1 MIQLSDIEQDALGE
15 SFNLA
20 LGQAAAVFADL
31 VNEEI
36 QLSVPTVEILERE
49 VLVKRLEELTGTK
62 TAQDLCCI
70 AQHYVAGNAFDT
82 DTLLLF
88 PERGSLE
95 IVRRM
100 LGRTEIHLDQI
111 TELEQDALGEI
122 GNIIIN
128 SCMSGLA
135 NILGT
140 EVIGTLPGVQTI
152 KPANLLD
159 DHPKNEVILVA
170 KIGMTMLTHDV
181 TGYVLFIMDV
191 PSLTAFMSSVRS
203 FFGIPD

>member
-49 VLVKRLEELTGTK
+49 VLVKRLEELTGKK

-111 TELEQDALGEI
+111 TALEQDALGEI

-203 FFGIPD
+203 FFGISN

>member
-49 VLVKRLEELTGTK
+49 ALVKRLEELTGTK

-152 KPANLLD
+152 KPTNLLD

>member
-49 VLVKRLEELTGTK
+49 ALVKRLEELTGTK

>member
-36 QLSVPTVEILERE
+36 QLYVPTVEILERE
-49 VLVKRLEELTGTK
+49 ALVKRLEELTGTK

-100 LGRTEIHLDQI
+100 LGRSEIQLDQI

-152 KPANLLD
+152 KLANLLD

>member
-49 VLVKRLEELTGTK
+49 VLVKRLEELTGKK

-100 LGRTEIHLDQI
+100 LGRSEIQLDQI

-128 SCMSGLA
+128 SCMSGLS
-135 NILGT
+135 NILGA
-140 EVIGTLPGVQTI
+140 EVIGTLPGVQTL

-159 DHPKNEVILVA
+159 NHPKNEVILVA
-170 KIGMTMLTHDV
+170 KIGMTMMTHDV
-181 TGYVLFIMDV
+181 NGYVLFIMDV
-191 PSLTAFMSSVRS
+191 PSLTAFMACVRS

>member
-49 VLVKRLEELTGTK
+49 ALVKRLEELTGTK
-62 TAQDLCCI
+62 AAQDLCCI
-70 AQHYVAGNAFDT
+70 AQHYVAGKAFDT

-88 PERGSLE
+88 PEHGSLE

-203 FFGIPD
+203 FFGISD

>member
-31 VNEEI
+31 VNDEI
-36 QLSVPTVEILERE
+36 QLSVPMVEILERE
-49 VLVKRLEELTGTK
+49 ALVNRLEELAGAK
-62 TAQDLCCI
+62 ESQALCCI

-82 DTLLLF
+82 DALLLF

-100 LGRTEIHLDQI
+100 LGRSEIQLDQI

-128 SCMSGLA
+128 SCMSGLSNA
-135 NILGT
+135 RSSDA
-140 EVIGTLPGVQTI
+140 QTCE
-152 KPANLLD
+152 PA
-159 DHPKNEVILVA
+159 
-170 KIGMTMLTHDV
+170 
-181 TGYVLFIMDV
+181 
-191 PSLTAFMSSVRS
+191 
-203 FFGIPD
+203 

>member
-49 VLVKRLEELTGTK
+49 ALVKRLEELTGTK
-62 TAQDLCCI
+62 AAQDLCCI
-70 AQHYVAGNAFDT
+70 AQHYVAGKAFDT

-88 PERGSLE
+88 PEHGSLE

-111 TELEQDALGEI
+111 TELEQDALAEI

>member
-49 VLVKRLEELTGTK
+49 ALVKRLEELTGTK
-62 TAQDLCCI
+62 AAQDLCCI
-70 AQHYVAGNAFDT
+70 AQHYVAGKAFDT

-88 PERGSLE
+88 PEHGSLE

-111 TELEQDALGEI
+111 TELEQDALG
-122 GNIIIN
+122 
-128 SCMSGLA
+128 
-135 NILGT
+135 
-140 EVIGTLPGVQTI
+140 
-152 KPANLLD
+152 K
-159 DHPKNEVILVA
+159 
-170 KIGMTMLTHDV
+170 
-181 TGYVLFIMDV
+181 
-191 PSLTAFMSSVRS
+191 R
-203 FFGIPD
+203 

>member
-49 VLVKRLEELTGTK
+49 ALVKRLEELTGTK

-100 LGRTEIHLDQI
+100 LGRSEIQLDQI

-152 KPANLLD
+152 KLANLLD

>member
-1 MIQLSDIEQDALGE
+1 M
-15 SFNLA
+15 
-20 LGQAAAVFADL
+20 
-31 VNEEI
+31 
-36 QLSVPTVEILERE
+36 PTVEILERE
-49 VLVKRLEELTGTK
+49 ALVKRLEELTGTK
-62 TAQDLCCI
+62 AAQDLCCI
-70 AQHYVAGNAFDT
+70 AQHYVAGKAFDT

-88 PERGSLE
+88 PEHGSLE

>member
-49 VLVKRLEELTGTK
+49 ALVKRLEELTGTK

-100 LGRTEIHLDQI
+100 LGRSEIQLDQI

>member
-31 VNEEI
+31 VNDEI

-49 VLVKRLEELTGTK
+49 ALVNRLEELAGAK
-62 TAQDLCCI
+62 SQALCCI

-82 DTLLLF
+82 DALLLF

>member
-152 KPANLLD
+152 KPTNLLD

>member
-1 MIQLSDIEQDALGE
+1 
-15 SFNLA
+15 
-20 LGQAAAVFADL
+20 
-31 VNEEI
+31 
-36 QLSVPTVEILERE
+36 
-49 VLVKRLEELTGTK
+49 
-62 TAQDLCCI
+62 
-70 AQHYVAGNAFDT
+70 
-82 DTLLLF
+82 
-88 PERGSLE
+88 
-95 IVRRM
+95 M
-100 LGRTEIHLDQI
+100 LGRSEIQLDQI

-152 KPANLLD
+152 KLANLLD

>member
-49 VLVKRLEELTGTK
+49 ALVKRLEELTGTK
-62 TAQDLCCI
+62 AAQDLCCI
-70 AQHYVAGNAFDT
+70 AQHYVAGKAFDT

-88 PERGSLE
+88 PEHGSLE

>member
-49 VLVKRLEELTGTK
+49 ALVKRLEELTGTK
-62 TAQDLCCI
+62 AAQDLCCI
-70 AQHYVAGNAFDT
+70 AQHYVAGKAFDT

-88 PERGSLE
+88 PEHGSLE

-203 FFGIPD
+203 FFGSPD